1 MISKRSLVRRGAA
14 VILCCVP
21 LVLGAA
27 QKEDAPQIIEVHARK
42 FEYVPSELTLR
53 KGVTY
58 KLHLTSDDVPHTLR
72 VKALG
77 LNGAMKPNEFT
88 DVLFTPEESGDFR
101 ADCGLY
107 CGAGHTK
114 MALMLHVVEK

>member
-1 MISKRSLVRRGAA
+1 MRHQGWAVRGGLVTA
-14 VILCCVP
+14 ILCGQM
-21 LVLGAA
+21 LLRAGA
-27 QKEDAPQIIEVHARK
+27 QEKAPRTIEIHAKK
-42 FEYVPSELTLR
+42 FEYAPAEITLQ
-53 KGVTY
+53 KGETY

-72 VKALG
+72 IKSMG

-88 DVLFTPEESGDFR
+88 DVLFTPTEVGDFR

-114 MALMLHVVEK
+114 MALTVHVVEK